1 MGVSQD
7 EINDFLAQ
15 WSDNIQG
22 NLFLRIA
29 GIAVLLL
36 ISHWLIQFI
45 TRRADRLMVRA
56 DMDTTLHLF
65 LIRLLRYS
73 LYALLIIILLSILG
87 VPMTSVIALL
97 GAAALAVGLALQDSL
112 KNIASGVLII
122 SLKPY
127 TVGEFV
133 EIDERT
139 GTVIEVG
146 LFHTRIRTPDNKLM
160 YVPNANV
167 MEENIINYS
176 DLEII
181 RVDMVFGIGYEDDI
195 RKAKAVLQEILRSD
209 ARILEEPVAVIAVS
223 ELADS
228 SVNFVVQPYTER
240 VDAMDVRYYV
250 TEQVKLRFDEESI
263 SIPFPQRDVHL
274 VNAEPSENGQS

>member
-1 MGVSQD
+1 MEVSQD
-7 EINDFLAQ
+7 EINDFLTQ

-36 ISHWLIQFI
+36 ISHWLVQFI

-73 LYALLIIILLSILG
+73 LYALLVIILLSILG

-160 YVPNANV
+160 YLPNANV
-167 MEENIINYS
+167 MEEKIINYS
-176 DLEII
+176 ELEII

-195 RKAKAVLQEILRSD
+195 HKAKAVLQEILRSD
-209 ARILEEPVAVIAVS
+209 ARILEEPEAVIAVS

-240 VDAMDVRYYV
+240 VDAMDVRYNV
-250 TEQVKLRFDEESI
+250 TEQVKLRFDEAGI

-274 VNAEPSENGQS
+274 VKEPSENGQS

>member
-1 MGVSQD
+1 MGASQD
-7 EINDFLAQ
+7 DINDFLAQ
-15 WSDNIQG
+15 WSNNTQG
-22 NLFLRIA
+22 NLLFRIVGA
-29 GIAVLLL
+29 LVLLL
-36 ISHWLIQFI
+36 ITHWLIRFIVRRVDQFLA
-45 TRRADRLMVRA
+45 RADI
-56 DMDTTLHLF
+56 DETLHLF
-65 LIRLLRYS
+65 LVRLTRYS
-73 LYALLIIILLSILG
+73 LYALVVIILLSILG
-87 VPMTSVIALL
+87 VPTASIIAVL
-97 GAAALAVGLALQDSL
+97 GAAALAIGLALQDSL
-112 KNIASGVLII
+112 KNIASSILII
-122 SLKPY
+122 ILKPY
-127 TVGEFV
+127 VVDDIV
-133 EIDERT
+133 EINERT
-139 GTVIEVG
+139 GRVREVG
-146 LFHTRIRTPDNKLM
+146 LFHTRIRTPDNKMLFI
-160 YVPNANV
+160 PNSEV
-167 MEENIINYS
+167 MSENLINYS
-176 DLEII
+176 RLEII

>member
-7 EINDFLAQ
+7 EINEFFTQ
-15 WSDNIQG
+15 WSNNIQG
-22 NLFLRIA
+22 NLFWRIA
-29 GIAVLLL
+29 GVAVLLL
-36 ISHWLIQFI
+36 LSHWLIQFI
-45 TRRADRLMVRA
+45 TRRAEQLMVRA
-56 DMDTTLHLF
+56 EMDATLQLF
-65 LIRLLRYS
+65 FVRLLRYS
-73 LYALLIIILLSILG
+73 LYALLFIIVLSILG
-87 VPMTSVIALL
+87 VPMTSVIAVL

-133 EIDERT
+133 EIDDRT
-139 GTVIEVG
+139 GTVLEVG

-176 DLEII
+176 DLEIL

-195 RKAKAVLQEILRSD
+195 RQAKAVLHEILESD
-209 ARILEEPVAVIAVS
+209 ERVLEEPEAVIAVS

-240 VDAMDVRYYV
+240 SDAMGVRYYV
-250 TEQVKLRFDEESI
+250 TEQVKLRFDEEGI

-274 VNAEPSENGQS
+274 LNAAPSENGQS